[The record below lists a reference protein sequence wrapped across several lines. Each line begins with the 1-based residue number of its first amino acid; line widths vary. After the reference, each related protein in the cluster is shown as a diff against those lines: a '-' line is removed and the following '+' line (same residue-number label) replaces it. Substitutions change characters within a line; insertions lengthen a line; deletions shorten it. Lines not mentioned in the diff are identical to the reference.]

1 MELELKIYKFI
12 YFFIIFNFFCQI
24 LLKLSNVILGGLFS
38 MEKIS
43 LKRSYS
49 KMGNYNYERGFIF
62 NITFINYKRIE
73 T

>member
-1 MELELKIYKFI
+1 MKTRNFLVF
-12 YFFIIFNFFCQI
+12 YFFIKIFRFFCQI
-24 LLKLSNVILGGLFS
+24 LLKLPNVVLGGLFS